1 MIILGLTGSMA
12 MGKSTVAKLFKKH
25 GVPVI
30 SADDIVHELYAGRA
44 APLIEAVFSGTTDD
58 KGVDRQKLMTK
69 IHRSPDA
76 LKKLEAIIHPLVRE
90 EEWAFIEQQKKNQC
104 EMMMLEIPLL
114 FETGAE
120 VMMDAVIVAS
130 AAAPIQR
137 ERAMERPGMTD
148 EKFKALLA
156 NQMPD
161 TEKRA
166 RADYIVNTGTSLEE
180 TEAEVQKLI
189 KELKNQITARAYETW
204 KNQY

>member
-180 TEAEVQKLI
+180 TETEVQKLI

>member
-1 MIILGLTGSMA
+1 
-12 MGKSTVAKLFKKH
+12 
-25 GVPVI
+25 
-30 SADDIVHELYAGRA
+30 
-44 APLIEAVFSGTTDD
+44 
-58 KGVDRQKLMTK
+58 
-69 IHRSPDA
+69 
-76 LKKLEAIIHPLVRE
+76 
-90 EEWAFIEQQKKNQC
+90 
-104 EMMMLEIPLL
+104 
-114 FETGAE
+114 
-120 VMMDAVIVAS
+120 
-130 AAAPIQR
+130 
-137 ERAMERPGMTD
+137 MERPGMTD

>member
-76 LKKLEAIIHPLVRE
+76 LNKLEAIIHPLVRE

-104 EMMMLEIPLL
+104 EMIMLEIPLL

>member
-44 APLIEAVFSGTTDD
+44 APLIDAVFSGTTDD